1 MALTATI
8 HKADLNVAD
17 MDRHYYAD
25 HALTLARH
33 PSETEERM
41 MVRLLAF
48 ALHADER
55 LEFGRGLSST
65 EEADLWRRDLT
76 GRIALWIEVGQPDD
90 RRLRKACAQA
100 DRVVVYAYG
109 AGRSVDLWWAKVG
122 PEVARHDNLTV
133 LALDPATADALAA
146 IAGKTMQ
153 LQATIQDGEAWLASG
168 EARIAIGLRPLKG
181 AR

>member
-25 HALTLARH
+25 HSLTLARH

-55 LEFGRGLSST
+55 LEFGRGLSSI

-76 GRIALWIEVGQPDD
+76 GRIELWIEVGQPDE
-90 RRLRKACAQA
+90 RRIRKACAQA
-100 DRVVVYAYG
+100 AQVVVYAYG
-109 AGRSVDLWWAKVG
+109 GGRSVDLWWAKAA

-133 LALDPATADALAA
+133 YALDPGVTDALAA
-146 IAGKTMQ
+146 FAGRTMR
-153 LQATIQDGEAWLASG
+153 LQATIQDGEAWLACG
-168 EARIAIGLRPLKG
+168 DARVAIGRRLLKG
-181 AR
+181 AS